1 MNKPLTH
8 LNEELLLQ
16 LELQFANKE
25 AIEKSEKN

>member
-8 LNEELLLQ
+8 LNEKLLLQ

-25 AIEKSEKN
+25 AIEISEKN